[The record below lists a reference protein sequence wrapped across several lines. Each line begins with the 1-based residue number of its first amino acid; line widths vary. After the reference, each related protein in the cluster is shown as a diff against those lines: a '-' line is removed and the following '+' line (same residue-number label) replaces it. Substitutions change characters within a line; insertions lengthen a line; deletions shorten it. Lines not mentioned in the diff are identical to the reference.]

1 MVPPALS
8 ESGLVDTLEPSLL
21 EMFIFLKQALQ
32 GMSEHR
38 AVLRWEVLWASM
50 YFLRDLPVQHGNIL
64 LQEWKFCFMQDL
76 VPVLPLLVCQLM

>member
-1 MVPPALS
+1 MVPLALS

-21 EMFIFLKQALQ
+21 EVFIFLKQALQ

-50 YFLRDLPVQHGNIL
+50 
-64 LQEWKFCFMQDL
+64 
-76 VPVLPLLVCQLM
+76 